1 MKRLLFTTILMLA
14 MLKGV
19 AQQIT
24 SALTVYPDF
33 RPATI
38 LLTNGGKLKV
48 PLANVFLKNSS
59 LLYMNDKLVKEA
71 DMKRVMQ
78 VDFDDRTYIRIDS
91 VLAYQVGSVGENAL
105 YCANVI
111 DLKSYKQTIANSAN
125 ITNLD
130 LSNLTNMNM
139 LSFNTIDA
147 IGKDSV
153 QFPVIPIYYF
163 RIDNKFVLVHER
175 HLKRFLSKEKV
186 RLMESATNL
195 PKFSWTDEQS
205 LLKMLRCSNRISY
218 NFSP

>member
-1 MKRLLFTTILMLA
+1 MKRLLFTTILLLA
-14 MLKGV
+14 MLEGV

-59 LLYMNDKLVKEA
+59 LLYMSDKLVKEA

-205 LLKMLRCSNRISY
+205 LLKMLEMLK
-218 NFSP
+218 

>member
-1 MKRLLFTTILMLA
+1 
-14 MLKGV
+14 
-19 AQQIT
+19 
-24 SALTVYPDF
+24 
-33 RPATI
+33 
-38 LLTNGGKLKV
+38 
-48 PLANVFLKNSS
+48 
-59 LLYMNDKLVKEA
+59 
-71 DMKRVMQ
+71 MKRVMQ

-205 LLKMLRCSNRISY
+205 LLKMLEMLK
-218 NFSP
+218 

>member
-1 MKRLLFTTILMLA
+1 MKRLLFTTILLLA

-130 LSNLTNMNM
+130 LSNLTNLNM

-205 LLKMLRCSNRISY
+205 LLKMLEMLK
-218 NFSP
+218 

>member
-1 MKRLLFTTILMLA
+1 MKRFLLSTVLMLA
-14 MLKGV
+14 ILKGV

-24 SALTVYPDF
+24 PSLTVYPEF

-38 LLTNGGKLKV
+38 LLTDGGKLKV
-48 PLANVFLKNSS
+48 PLANIFLKNSS
-59 LLYMNDKLVKEA
+59 LLYMTDKLVKEA
-71 DMKRVMQ
+71 DIKKVLQ
-78 VDFDDRTYIRIDS
+78 VEFDDRTYIRIDS
-91 VLAYQVGSVGENAL
+91 LLAYQVGAVGENAL

-175 HLKRFLSKEKV
+175 HLKRVLSKEKR
-186 RLMESATNL
+186 RLMESAMNL
-195 PKFSWTDEQS
+195 PKFSWTDENS
-205 LLKMLRCSNRISY
+205 LMVMLEMIK
-218 NFSP
+218 

>member
-1 MKRLLFTTILMLA
+1 MKRFLLLTVLMLA
-14 MLKGV
+14 ILKGV

-24 SALTVYPDF
+24 PSLTVYPEF

-38 LLTNGGKLKV
+38 LLTDGGKLKV
-48 PLANVFLKNSS
+48 PLANIFLKNSS
-59 LLYMNDKLVKEA
+59 LLYMTDKLVKEA
-71 DMKRVMQ
+71 DIKKVLQ
-78 VDFDDRTYIRIDS
+78 VEFDDRTYIRIDS
-91 VLAYQVGSVGENAL
+91 LLAYQVGAVGENAL

-175 HLKRFLSKEKV
+175 HLKRVLSKEKR
-186 RLMESATNL
+186 RLMESAMNL

-205 LLKMLRCSNRISY
+205 LMVMLEMIK
-218 NFSP
+218 

>member
-59 LLYMNDKLVKEA
+59 LLYMSDKLVKEA

-91 VLAYQVGSVGENAL
+91 VLAYQVGAVGENA
-105 YCANVI
+105 
-111 DLKSYKQTIANSAN
+111 LKSYKQTIANSAN

-205 LLKMLRCSNRISY
+205 LLKMLEMLK
-218 NFSP
+218 

>member
-14 MLKGV
+14 MLKGF

-59 LLYMNDKLVKEA
+59 LLYMSDKLVKEA

-91 VLAYQVGSVGENAL
+91 VLAYQVGAVGENAL

-130 LSNLTNMNM
+130 LSNLTNLNM

-205 LLKMLRCSNRISY
+205 LLKMLEMLK
-218 NFSP
+218 

>member
-1 MKRLLFTTILMLA
+1 MKRLIFTTVLMLA
-14 MLKGV
+14 ILKGV

-33 RPATI
+33 RPATV
-38 LLTNGGKLKV
+38 LLADGGKLKV
-48 PLANVFLKNSS
+48 PLANIFLKNSS
-59 LLYMNDKLVKEA
+59 LLYMSDKLVKEA
-71 DMKRVMQ
+71 DMNRVMQ
-78 VDFDDRTYIRIDS
+78 VEFDDRTYIRIDS
-91 VLAYQVGSVGENAL
+91 VLAYQVGAVGENAL

-111 DLKSYKQTIANSAN
+111 DIQSYKQTIANSAN

-153 QFPVIPIYYF
+153 KFPVVPIYYF
-163 RIDNKFVLVHER
+163 RLNNKFVLVHER
-175 HLKRFLSKEKV
+175 HLKRFLSREKG

-195 PKFSWTDEQS
+195 PNFSWTDEKS
-205 LLKMLRCSNRISY
+205 LMKMLEMLK
-218 NFSP
+218 